1 MLNFDVFT
9 KIILIILVVD
19 PRF

>member
-9 KIILIILVVD
+9 IIISDILGVD
-19 PRF
+19 S

>member
-9 KIILIILVVD
+9 MIILDILGVD
-19 PRF
+19 S

>member
-9 KIILIILVVD
+9 KIILVILVVG